1 MRFRREQAMLLNL
14 TDVFTNEG
22 RVRKESVAMELKE
35 FKSRMGGAEPVR
47 AYHYQ

>member
-1 MRFRREQAMLLNL
+1 MHFRREQAMLLNL

-35 FKSRMGGAEPVR
+35 FKSRMGAPLPMREWAR
-47 AYHYQ
+47 H